1 MAKRTSRSKP
11 ARASRGL
18 AFFLVA
24 MALAAVGLAVWL
36 IQGNPFA
43 RSADVAPAEPPE
55 VAETAPPPRKPAARK
70 PAARPAPVEPAP
82 EEAREQEVEPAEPV
96 YEEPH
101 ALEVEEPAP
110 RTPVPPRTGA
120 PGRVSVVIDDLG
132 RRLEDLDRLGALGVP
147 VSYAVLPFESR
158 TGPIVARLRAEKR
171 EILVHLP
178 MAAEGRA
185 NPGPGALTEDMSAEE
200 LVAGTRRALE
210 AVPGAVGVNNHMGSR
225 LSADAGAMHTI
236 LSVLAGRSLYFLDS
250 RTSAESVGFA
260 TAQKLGLPAAERQVF
275 LDPDRRLEAVR
286 AQFLR
291 LLEAARERGAA
302 IGIGHPYEETFQVL
316 AEEIPKAR
324 QAGFEFV
331 PVSYLVDAPGGLPE

>member
-1 MAKRTSRSKP
+1 MAKRSSRSKP

-24 MALAAVGLAVWL
+24 AALVAVGLAVWL
-36 IQGNPFA
+36 TQGNPFSRPTA
-43 RSADVAPAEPPE
+43 PVPAEPPE
-55 VAETAPPPRKPAARK
+55 VAEPGPRKPVEPE
-70 PAARPAPVEPAP
+70 PAAS
-82 EEAREQEVEPAEPV
+82 EPV
-96 YEEPH
+96 YEEPQ
-101 ALEVEEPAP
+101 ALEVEEPAL
-110 RTPVPPRTGA
+110 RTLPPPRAGA

-147 VSYAVLPFESR
+147 ISYAVLPFESR
-158 TGPIVARLRAEKR
+158 TGPIVDRLRAEKR

-185 NPGPGALTEDMSAEE
+185 NPGPGALTEDMSAEQ
-200 LVAGTRRALE
+200 LVDGTRRALE

-225 LSADAGAMHTI
+225 LSADADAMHTI
-236 LSVLAGRSLYFLDS
+236 LSVLAGRSLFFLDS

-260 TAQKLGLPAAERQVF
+260 TAQKLGLPSAERQVF

-286 AQFLR
+286 EQFLR

-302 IGIGHPYEETFQVL
+302 IGIGHPYAETFQVL